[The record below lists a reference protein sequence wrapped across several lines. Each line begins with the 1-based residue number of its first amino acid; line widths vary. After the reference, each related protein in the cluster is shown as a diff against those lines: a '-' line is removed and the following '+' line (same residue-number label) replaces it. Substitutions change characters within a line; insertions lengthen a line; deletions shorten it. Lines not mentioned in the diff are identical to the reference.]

1 MFSSLAGLFTIHSFR
16 DTTEPQEREVISSM
30 TANVKEY
37 AAALSSDDLIEVQ
50 SESTTL
56 NIDPKTGEVLSETL
70 QTPND

>member
-1 MFSSLAGLFTIHSFR
+1 
-16 DTTEPQEREVISSM
+16 M

-56 NIDPKTGEVLSETL
+56 NIDPETGEVLSET
-70 QTPND
+70 PND